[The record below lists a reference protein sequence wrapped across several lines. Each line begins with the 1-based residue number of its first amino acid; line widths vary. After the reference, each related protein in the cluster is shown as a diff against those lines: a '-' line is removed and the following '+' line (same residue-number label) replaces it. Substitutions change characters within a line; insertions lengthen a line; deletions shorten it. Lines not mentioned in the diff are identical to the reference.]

1 MARAKKKKVYVEETI
16 VVDNTECH
24 LKDVSFND
32 RGTIA
37 DISEKLED
45 FVRDLDKGEISKDV
59 LVQRTE
65 GQWTGKQKSA
75 LMVSII
81 KGRPIGTILVTD
93 GRWNKE
99 GKYCDSLIDGLQRS
113 TTIADFIHDGFKLS
127 KGTEE
132 ILCDY
137 QNETG
142 EVYESKIN
150 IDGLKFSQ
158 LPEVIQKRILKYKV
172 HIDEYRG
179 YTDEELDEIIFCV
192 NNGTRF
198 KPNQKVRAMLGT
210 KVMRKLQPL
219 TESDFWSKVQKVNA
233 KNDTIL
239 ACVVRSLMLTI
250 RHDWESISTDK
261 MSAFAENFCDE
272 PDYEAI
278 DRITK
283 YYDIVFKTT
292 DYLSDDAI
300 KLLDGCVVPHLTYLL
315 EMFEKDYDITPE
327 LLARF
332 INEFAVSYD
341 IPDFNR
347 VSKDLGSGAKLYD
360 MDNVDARQ
368 NILRDSFELFLL
380 DREQDGSITKKEV
393 QEDDDNGAVTDEFD
407 LVEDKG
413 YSEDTAVKH
422 SEYVEEGQGTGESS
436 EECEEPSM
444 EQSDDTGL
452 SEDN

>member
-45 FVRDLDKGEISKDV
+45 FVRDLDRGEINKDV

-75 LMVSII
+75 LMASII

-137 QNETG
+137 QNEAG

-158 LPEVIQKRILKYKV
+158 LPEVIQKRILKYKI

-179 YTDEELDEIIFCV
+179 YSDEELDEIIFCV

-219 TESDFWSKVQKVNA
+219 TENDFWSKVQKVNA

-261 MSAFAENFCDE
+261 MSAFAEKRM
-272 PDYEAI
+272 PDP
-278 DRITK
+278 K
-283 YYDIVFKTT
+283 W
-292 DYLSDDAI
+292 SGQPI
-300 KLLDGCVVPHLTYLL
+300 KVKHLTIIRNFL
-315 EMFEKDYDITPE
+315 MF
-327 LLARF
+327 
-332 INEFAVSYD
+332 
-341 IPDFNR
+341 
-347 VSKDLGSGAKLYD
+347 
-360 MDNVDARQ
+360 
-368 NILRDSFELFLL
+368 
-380 DREQDGSITKKEV
+380 
-393 QEDDDNGAVTDEFD
+393 
-407 LVEDKG
+407 
-413 YSEDTAVKH
+413 
-422 SEYVEEGQGTGESS
+422 
-436 EECEEPSM
+436 
-444 EQSDDTGL
+444 
-452 SEDN
+452 